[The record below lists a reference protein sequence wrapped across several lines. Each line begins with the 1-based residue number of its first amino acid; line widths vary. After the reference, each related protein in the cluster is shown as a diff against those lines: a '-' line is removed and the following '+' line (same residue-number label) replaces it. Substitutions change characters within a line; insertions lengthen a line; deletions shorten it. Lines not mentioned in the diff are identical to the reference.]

1 MSCLDNT
8 PWTINSVGVE
18 NDPWSAQ
25 NITIYKDGE
34 EWFK

>member
-8 PWTINSVGVE
+8 PWSVSSVEVE
-18 NDPWSAQ
+18 NNPWGSQ
-25 NITIYKDGE
+25 NMIIYKDGE